1 MKKLCS
7 ISITAFLFFGVASGQ
22 HLIRV
27 NNQPGA
33 GADYTTL
40 QEANDNA
47 SDGDTIYVEG
57 SAEDYDR
64 ADISRQLTIIGP
76 GYFLCENETT
86 QAYCHEARFNGLIN
100 FNAGSEGS
108 ILTGCHVSSTIY
120 INVDDITVSRC
131 QVSQITIINE
141 IENILILQNYVNTIS
156 TSSSATIAN
165 SIIANNYVRNKIS
178 TSYYSGAHQ
187 IINNVVEGS
196 SGSYNLIDAY
206 NANISNNI
214 LCFADGVI
222 AENSGNTITNNLLAS
237 EGTDANG
244 NLYNISMANVF
255 VDYSGALEYSTDG
268 RWQLKEGSP
277 ATGAGVAGV
286 DCGIFGGVTP
296 YVLSGLPDL
305 PHIYE
310 AAIPGT
316 ASSGEG
322 LSVTIKVKSG
332 Q

>member
-1 MKKLCS
+1 MT
-7 ISITAFLFFGVASGQ
+7 ILFCGVAFGQ

-27 NNQPGA
+27 NNNPGA
-33 GADYTTL
+33 DADYTTL

-57 SAEDYDR
+57 STEFYAG

-86 QAYCHEARFNGLIN
+86 QAYCQEAKFNGLIN
-100 FNAGSEGS
+100 FMAGSEGS
-108 ILTGCHVSSTIY
+108 ILTGCNVSSSIY

-131 QVSQITIINE
+131 QVSQLTFNDAV
-141 IENILILQNYVNTIS
+141 ENILILQNYAYTIS
-156 TSSSATIAN
+156 TSSNGSIAN
-165 SIIANNYVRNKIS
+165 SIIANNYVKNRIT

-196 SGSYNLIDAY
+196 SSGYNIIDAY
-206 NANISNNI
+206 NASISNNI
-214 LCFADGVI
+214 LCHTNGII
-222 AENSGNTITNNLLAS
+222 AENSGNTITNNLMAS
-237 EGTDANG
+237 DGTDANG
-244 NLYNISMANVF
+244 NLYNVSMANVF
-255 VDYSGALEYSTDG
+255 VDFSGTLEYSTDG
-268 RWQLKEGSP
+268 KWQLKAGSP
-277 ATGAGVAGV
+277 AIGAGVAGV
-286 DCGIFGGVTP
+286 DCGMFGGVTA

-322 LSVTIKVKSG
+322 LPVTIKVKSG